1 MEFYMI
7 KIGKQLVFIVL
18 SVYLISC
25 ASSSPPPKTF
35 NEFLYNQSSMT
46 KQLESLDSNFRVFL
60 LYSGIEGNNYKR
72 ISSLN
77 LSNKPVIVGVSQ
89 TSTGSPYFFS
99 LLKKA
104 ETAPLGKSLFAKDS
118 GVTRDPNMKVDQVY
132 LNYIS
137 DDTVKNYIA
146 GLGYTNNDVIY
157 KRMSIFHKD
166 KQSMQVDEYILPSIH
181 NWIK

>member
-1 MEFYMI
+1 MM
-7 KIGKQLVFIVL
+7 KICKQMFFIIL

-25 ASSSPPPKTF
+25 ASTNPPPKSF

-46 KQLESLDSNFRVFL
+46 KQLESLDNNFRVFL

-77 LSNKPVIVGVSQ
+77 LSNKPVVVGLSQ
-89 TSTGSPYFFS
+89 ANTGSPYFFS

-104 ETAPLGKSLFAKDS
+104 ETTPLGKSLFAKDS
-118 GVTRDPNMKVDQVY
+118 GVTRDPDMKVDQVY
-132 LNYIS
+132 LDYIS
-137 DDTVKNYIA
+137 DSVVKDYIA

-157 KRMSIFHKD
+157 KRTSMFRKD
-166 KQSMQVDEYILPSIH
+166 KQYMQLDEYILPSIH
-181 NWIK
+181 YWIK